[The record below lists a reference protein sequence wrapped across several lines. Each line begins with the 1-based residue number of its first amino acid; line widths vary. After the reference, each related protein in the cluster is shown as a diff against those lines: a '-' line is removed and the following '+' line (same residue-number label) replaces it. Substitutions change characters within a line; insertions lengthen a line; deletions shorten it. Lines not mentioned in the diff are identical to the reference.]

1 MKKRWIAMLLAAAMV
16 LALAGCGSADR
27 PGTDLM
33 EGVRA
38 HKVTVE
44 PDMDQ
49 DSAAA
54 ADFGVRLLQSCAH
67 QGENTL
73 VSPLSV
79 LSALAM
85 TANGAEG
92 ETLAQ
97 MEAVLGLPAEELNCF
112 FYRYRKLLEDKDYTI
127 IRQANASWFNE
138 DPSLTVEEAFLQTN
152 GDCYGAELRRAPFDG
167 STLTDINAWVSK
179 ATRGMIPEVLDDIP
193 PEAVMYLVNAL
204 SFDGDWENPYK
215 AYQVH
220 EGTFTTEDGREQ
232 QATLMFAS
240 ESCYLEDELATGFL
254 KYYAGREYAF
264 AALLPKEGVTVE
276 DYVNSLTGEHLYTL
290 LLSPEETLVETV
302 LPKFET
308 TWALELS
315 EPLKAMG
322 MTDAF
327 DAGAADF
334 SRLGS
339 SEKGNIFLSRVLHK
353 TVISVTETGTR
364 AGAVAVVE
372 AEPGAAPN
380 PKIVRLDRPFVYLLI
395 DCKTGI
401 PLFIGTM
408 MDLNN

>member
-1 MKKRWIAMLLAAAMV
+1 MKKRWIAMLLAAAMM

-33 EGVRA
+33 EGVRV
-38 HKVTVE
+38 HKVTGE
-44 PDMDQ
+44 PDIDQ

-54 ADFGVRLLQSCAH
+54 ADFGVRLLQSCAQ

-112 FYRYRKLLEDKDYTI
+112 FYSFRKLLEDKDDNI
-127 IRQANASWFNE
+127 LSLANGIWFNE

-152 GDCYGAELRRAPFDG
+152 GDCYGAELRRAPFDD
-167 STLTDINAWVSK
+167 STLADINGWVK
-179 ATRGMIPEVLDDIP
+179 EQTKGMIDNVLDEIP

-204 SFDGDWENPYK
+204 SFAGDWENPYK

-232 QATLMFAS
+232 QATLMYAS
-240 ESCYLEDELATGFL
+240 ESSYLEDEQATGFL

-276 DYVNSLTGEHLYTL
+276 DYVNSLTGEHLYAKL
-290 LLSPEETLVETV
+290 SSPEETLVETV

-308 TWALELS
+308 DWALELS

-364 AGAVAVVE
+364 AGAVAVVVAE
-372 AEPGAAPN
+372 AGAAPN

>member
-54 ADFGVRLLQSCAH
+54 ADFGVRLLQSCAQ

-112 FYRYRKLLEDKDYTI
+112 FYSFRKLLEDKDDNI
-127 IRQANASWFNE
+127 LSLANGIWFNE

-167 STLTDINAWVSK
+167 STLTDINAWVSET
-179 ATRGMIPEVLDDIP
+179 TRGMIDNVLDEIP

-276 DYVNSLTGEHLYTL
+276 DYVNSLAGEHLFTL

-372 AEPGAAPN
+372 AEAGAAPN

>member
-1 MKKRWIAMLLAAAMV
+1 MKKRWIAILLAAAMV
-16 LALAGCGSADR
+16 LALAGCGSSDR

-38 HKVTVE
+38 HKVTEE
-44 PDMDQ
+44 PDMDR

-54 ADFGVRLLQSCAH
+54 ADFGVRLLRNCARP
-67 QGENTL
+67 GENTL

-85 TANGAEG
+85 TANGADG
-92 ETLAQ
+92 ETLTQ
-97 MEAVLGLPAEELNCF
+97 MEAVLGLPAEELNRF
-112 FYRYRKLLEDKDYTI
+112 FYSFRKLLEDKDDNI
-127 IRQANASWFNE
+127 LSMANGIWFNE
-138 DPSLTVEEAFLQTN
+138 DPSLTVEEDFLQTN
-152 GDCYGAELRRAPFDG
+152 GDCYGAELRRAPFDET
-167 STLTDINAWVSK
+167 TLGDINAWISES
-179 ATRGMIPEVLDDIP
+179 TRGMIDRALDDIP

-204 SFDGDWENPYK
+204 SFVGDWENPYK

-220 EGTFTTEDGREQ
+220 EGLFTTEDGREQ
-232 QATLMFAS
+232 QATLMYAS
-240 ESCYLEDELATGFL
+240 ESRYLEDEQATGFL

-276 DYVNSLTGEHLYTL
+276 DYVNSLTGEHLYA
-290 LLSPEETLVETV
+290 LLSKPEETLVETV

-308 TWALELS
+308 EWALELS
-315 EPLKAMG
+315 EPLSAMG

-327 DAGAADF
+327 DPDAADF

-339 SEKGNIFLSRVLHK
+339 SERGNIFLSRVLHR

-364 AGAVAVVE
+364 AGAVTVVE
-372 AEPGAAPN
+372 ADAGAAPD
-380 PKIVRLDRPFVYLLI
+380 PKVVRLDRPFVYLLI
-395 DCKTGI
+395 DCQTGV

>member
-1 MKKRWIAMLLAAAMV
+1 MKKQWIAVLLAV
-16 LALAGCGSADR
+16 LLTLAGCGSSDR

-38 HKVTVE
+38 RKVTAE
-44 PDMDQ
+44 PDMDR
-49 DSAAA
+49 DSRAV
-54 ADFGVRLLQSCAH
+54 ADFGVRLLQHCA
-67 QGENTL
+67 QPGENTL

-112 FYRYRKLLEDKDYTI
+112 FYSFRKQLDDKDDNTLCL
-127 IRQANASWFNE
+127 ANGIWFNE

-152 GDCYGAELRRAPFDG
+152 ADCYGAELRRAPFDG
-167 STLTDINAWVSK
+167 TALEDINGWVRE
-179 ATRGMIPEVLDDIP
+179 ATKGMIDQALDQIP

-204 SFDGDWENPYK
+204 SFDGEWEDPYQS
-215 AYQVH
+215 YQVSD
-220 EGTFTTEDGREQ
+220 GVFTTEDGQTQ
-232 QATLMFAS
+232 QADFLCSS
-240 ESCYLEDELATGFL
+240 ESLYLEDGQATGFL

-264 AALLPKEGVTVE
+264 AALLPREGVTVE
-276 DYVNSLTGEHLYTL
+276 DYVNSLTGENLYEL
-290 LLSPEETLVETV
+290 LVAPEETIVETV

-308 TWALELS
+308 SWALELS
-315 EPLKAMG
+315 EALRAMG

-327 DAGAADF
+327 DVSAADF

-339 SEKGNIFLSRVLHK
+339 SQQGNIFLSRVLHK

-364 AGAVAVVE
+364 AGAAAVVE
-372 AEPGAAPN
+372 AAAGAAPD
-380 PKIVRLDRPFVYLLI
+380 PKTVRLDRPFVYLLM
-395 DCKTGI
+395 DCETGI

-408 MDLNN
+408 MNLNN